1 MTLKYAGAVV
11 TYRGQSIA
19 RHDDVNPAKLGR
31 YTWQGRAFAQLG
43 HAKAAI
49 NDFLQDAAQ

>member
-11 TYRGQSIA
+11 TYRGEAIT
-19 RHDDVNPAKLGR
+19 RHDGVNPAKLGR
-31 YTWQGRAFAQLG
+31 YTWQGRPFAQLA

-49 NDFLQDAAQ
+49 NEFLQDTAQ